1 MRSGGEASPWSQA
14 QLDVLNV
21 GGTLDEQY
29 SRGIELLEGVVAML
43 TQLIY
48 P

>member
-1 MRSGGEASPWSQA
+1 MESAA

-21 GGTLDEQY
+21 GGTIAEQRD
-29 SRGIELLEGVVAML
+29 SRGIELLERVVAML
-43 TQLIY
+43 TQLTY